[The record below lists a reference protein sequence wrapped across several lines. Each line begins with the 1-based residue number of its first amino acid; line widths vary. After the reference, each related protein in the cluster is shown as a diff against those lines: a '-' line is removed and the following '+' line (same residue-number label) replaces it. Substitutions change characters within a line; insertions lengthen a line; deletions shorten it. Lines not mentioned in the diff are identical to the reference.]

1 MVRALNDLK
10 DSDFLRSSLMCK
22 FLRFCLASLLLVA
35 ICAIGAM
42 AQSQASTGQIV
53 GTVKN
58 PNGELVPGA
67 TVTVTNPANG
77 LSRSVTTNDQGGFTA
92 PNLPSGEYTLDVE
105 ASGFGKF
112 TQAGYKVEVG
122 SAITADITLS
132 VQAVTGTVLVSA
144 GSNVETTQ
152 VQNTT
157 NINDTSISQ
166 MPINGRRFQD
176 FVLATPTAQ
185 IDPSRGQIS
194 LAGQRG
200 INGNVQIDGADYNNP
215 FFGGLRG
222 GERSNQAFTIPQ
234 GAIKEFQVVATG
246 YNAEFGRSTGGIVNA
261 VTKSGTNDFHGGAF
275 YVDRST
281 GLAARNAFGQV
292 ASPTQQQFGGSV
304 GGPFPLPRF
313 GEGGKSHYGGKDKS
327 FFFVAYE
334 QQKLLQSRAVLMN
347 NLHIAGITSGTVA
360 SGINE
365 ALNFSLGLEGPYAQ
379 TNDAKVFLARTDFN
393 ISQKAQ
399 LNIRYNHS
407 INAALNS
414 VTAGTS
420 LTPTTNSALS
430 NNGTE
435 GDNSNTIVGQL
446 TNFFTPTTINEFRAQ
461 YSKENRPRLANEISP
476 LIQASYGNFGTVN
489 FLPTTESDYRVQ
501 FADNLTMIRGS
512 HTWKVGGEY
521 NFVKASQVFAFR
533 QFGQFSFSGLA
544 SSSSNADQ
552 TIQILRILSAGGN
565 TTTANANGNLTG
577 TILDPTNRFD
587 DTRVRYARNI
597 GNGLLTLSSPQYAAY
612 GQDAWRVK
620 PNLTINF
627 GLRWEAQIMPQPDTS
642 NATATNAVLNANLPL
657 GPVDPRVIPSQK
669 NQWAPRGG
677 FAWDPGK
684 NGKSVVRAYAG
695 IYYAATPVL
704 TLAAPLNNFRTP
716 FGDVTLTLPS
726 TGLPTSLNTV
736 YKQFLSIGVD
746 LNNFPL
752 GSLPILSITQLNQ
765 ILANISA
772 AGGTTVNPLNGL
784 QVVAGGQNFRNPR
797 SFQFGGGYEREISK
811 GLTIGASYDYV
822 KTDRLNFNR
831 DYDLPTPIIRAGD
844 LSQRPYFGIVS
855 STTVG
860 AQNRPIATFGNTGFV
875 QVRDPGAKSEYQA
888 FVARAQLRRHFGQF
902 DAFYTLSRNLD
913 NDSTE
918 RNATFASYDNAFN
931 LAPEYNYGAN
941 DRRHV
946 FAFSTVLNLPLK
958 FEMAVNTRYLT
969 GSPIDVSVS
978 SIIAPTGLTLPAGI
992 TNANAYY
999 SFLVTLQGK
1008 AAGACT
1014 TSSNCPGFTSG
1025 DLNQDAGNFND
1036 RPYLAPGVSS
1046 KRNSYRNRSLRFLDL
1061 RLQRNFKLGEKFT
1074 LSPSFEAFNLFN
1086 FKNLVYAS
1094 TTATNYGNPGINE
1107 NTGAVL
1113 APSNPT
1119 FLQLRDPVTGVL
1131 LNTNGSATPRQL
1143 QLGLRLTF

>member
-1 MVRALNDLK
+1 MFK
-10 DSDFLRSSLMCK
+10 S
-22 FLRFCLASLLLVA
+22 LRFCITSLVLVA
-35 ICAIGAM
+35 MCALSAM

-58 PNGELVPGA
+58 ANGELVPGA
-67 TVTVTNPANG
+67 TVVVTNPATG
-77 LSRSVTTNDQGGFTA
+77 LSRTLTTGDQGEFRA
-92 PNLPSGEYTLDVE
+92 VSLPPGEYTIDVT
-105 ASGFGKF
+105 AAGFGKT
-112 TQAGYKVEVG
+112 TQTGYKVEVG
-122 SAITADITLS
+122 SALTADIALS
-132 VQAVTGTVLVSA
+132 VQGVSGTVLVSA

-152 VQNTT
+152 VQTTT
-157 NINDTSISQ
+157 NINETSISQ
-166 MPINGRRFQD
+166 LPINGRRFQD

-261 VTKSGTNDFHGGAF
+261 VTKSGTNDFHGGGF

-281 GLAARNAFGQV
+281 GLAAKNAFGQI
-292 ASPTQQQFGGSV
+292 AAPTQQQFGGSV
-304 GGPFPLPRF
+304 GGPLPIPHF
-313 GEGGKSHYGGKDKS
+313 GEGGKSYYGGKDKS

-334 QQKLLQSRAVLMN
+334 QQKLLQSRTVLMN
-347 NLHIAGITSGTVA
+347 NLHIAGITSGTIPT
-360 SGINE
+360 GIDE
-365 ALNFSLGLEGPYAQ
+365 ALNFSLSKEGSYKQ
-379 TNDAKVFLARTDFN
+379 TNDAKVFLTRFDFN
-393 ISQKAQ
+393 INSKNQ
-399 LNIRYNHS
+399 LNLRYNHS
-407 INAALNS
+407 VNTALNA

-435 GDNSNTIVGQL
+435 GDNSNTFVGQL
-446 TNFFTPTTINEFRAQ
+446 TTFFSSNTINEFRGQ

-489 FLPTTESDYRVQ
+489 FLPTTESDYRIQ
-501 FADNLTMIRGS
+501 FGDNLTLIRGS

-544 SSSSNADQ
+544 SSSSDPAQ
-552 TIQILRILSAGGN
+552 TTQILRILSVGGN
-565 TTTANANGNLTG
+565 TTTANANSTASGAG
-577 TILDPTNRFD
+577 VLDPINRFD

-597 GNGLLTLSSPQYAAY
+597 GNGLLTLSSPQYAGYA
-612 GQDAWRVK
+612 QDSWRVR

-627 GLRWEAQIMPQPDTS
+627 GLRYEAQIMPKPDTS
-642 NATATNAVLNANLPL
+642 NAAVTSAVLSASLPL
-657 GPVDPRVIPSQK
+657 GNVDPRVIRSQK
-669 NQWAPRGG
+669 NQWGPRGG
-677 FAWDPGK
+677 FAWDPWN
-684 NGKSVVRAYAG
+684 NGKGVIRAYAG

-726 TGLPTSLNTV
+726 SGLPTSLNTV
-736 YKQFLSIGVD
+736 YKQFLSIGIN
-746 LNNFPL
+746 LNSFPL
-752 GSLPILSITQLNQ
+752 NSLPILSVDQVNA

-772 AGGTTVNPLNGL
+772 AGGTAPNVLNGL
-784 QVVAGGQNFRNPR
+784 QVIAADRLKNPR
-797 SFQFGGGYEREISK
+797 SIQFGFGFEREVAR
-811 GLTIGASYDYV
+811 GLTVGATYDYV
-822 KTDRLNFNR
+822 KTSRLNFNR
-831 DYDLPTPIIRAGD
+831 DYDLPTPIIRTGD
-844 LSQRPYFGIVS
+844 LSLRPFFGIVS
-855 STTVG
+855 STVVG
-860 AQNRPIATFGNTGFV
+860 AQNRPITAFGNTGFV
-875 QVRDPGAKSEYQA
+875 QVRDDQARSKYQA
-888 FVARAQLRRHFGQF
+888 LVFRAQFRRKFGQF
-902 DAFYTLSRNLD
+902 DAFYTLSKNQD
-913 NDSTE
+913 NAS
-918 RNATFASYDNAFN
+918 FASYDNAYN

-946 FAFSTVLNLPLK
+946 VAFSSVLNLPLG
-958 FEMAVNTRYLT
+958 FELGMTSRYLS

-978 SIIAPTGLTLPAGI
+978 SIIAPTGLTLPAFL
-992 TNANAYY
+992 TASQANAYY
-999 SFLVTLQGK
+999 SFLVTRQGA
-1008 AAGACT
+1008 AAGLCT
-1014 TSSNCPGFTSG
+1014 TATNCPGFTSG

-1036 RPYLAPGVSS
+1036 RPYIAPGVSS
-1046 KRNSYRNRSLRFLDL
+1046 LRNSYRNRSLRFFDL
-1061 RLQRNFKLGEKFT
+1061 RLQRNFKLGEKFE
-1074 LSPSFEAFNLFN
+1074 LSPSVEIFNAFN
-1086 FKNLVYAS
+1086 FKNITLGS

-1119 FLQLRDPVTGVL
+1119 FLALRDPTTGAL
-1131 LNTNGSATPRQL
+1131 LLTNSPGNPRQV
-1143 QLGLRLTF
+1143 QLGLRLKF

>member
-1 MVRALNDLK
+1 MR
-10 DSDFLRSSLMCK
+10 K
-22 FLRFCLASLLLVA
+22 FLSFSFVSLIVIAL
-35 ICAIGAM
+35 CALTALG
-42 AQSQASTGQIV
+42 QSQASTGQIA

-67 TVTVTNPANG
+67 TVTVTNPATG
-77 LSRSVTTNDQGGFTA
+77 YSRTFTTNDQGGFTA
-92 PNLPSGEYTLDVE
+92 VNLPSGEYTIDVE
-105 ASGFGKF
+105 AQGFGKF
-112 TQAGYKVEVG
+112 TQTGYKVEVG
-122 SAITADITLS
+122 SALTAEINLS

-152 VQNTT
+152 IQSTT
-157 NINDTSISQ
+157 NINDTSISKL
-166 MPINGRRFQD
+166 PINGRRFQD

-185 IDPSRGQIS
+185 IDPARGQIS

-261 VTKSGTNDFHGGAF
+261 VTKSGTNQFHGGAF

-281 GLAARNAFGQV
+281 GLASKNAFGQI
-292 ASPTQQQFGGSV
+292 AAPTQQQWGGSV
-304 GGPFPLPRF
+304 GGPLPIPRF

-347 NLHIAGITSGTVA
+347 NLRQAGILSGTPA
-360 SGINE
+360 TGIDE
-365 ALNFSLGLEGPYAQ
+365 ALNFSLGKEGPYKQ

-393 ISQKAQ
+393 IGQKAQ
-399 LNIRYNHS
+399 LNFRYNHS
-407 INAALNS
+407 VNTALNA

-446 TNFFTPTTINEFRAQ
+446 TNTLSSTMVNELRGQ

-501 FADNLTMIRGS
+501 FADNLTLLRGS
-512 HTWKVGGEY
+512 HTVKVGGEY
-521 NFVKASQVFAFR
+521 NFVKASQIFAFR
-533 QFGQFSFSGLA
+533 QFGQFSFSGLGTDA
-544 SSSSNADQ
+544 TSVIS
-552 TIQILRILSAGGN
+552 ILRVLSVGGN
-565 TTTANANGNLTG
+565 TTTANANGTVSG
-577 TILDPTNRFD
+577 AGVLDPIHRFD
-587 DTRVRYARNI
+587 DNRVRYARNI

-612 GQDAWRVK
+612 GQDAWRVR

-642 NATATNAVLNANLPL
+642 NTAATNAVLSASLPL
-657 GPVDPRVIPSQK
+657 GNVDPRVIPSQK

-695 IYYAATPVL
+695 IYYAATPIL

-726 TGLPTSLNTV
+726 TGLPASLNTV
-736 YKQFLSIGVD
+736 YKQFLSIGINLD
-746 LNNFPL
+746 NFSL
-752 GSLPILSITQLNQ
+752 GSLPILSIAQLNQ

-772 AGGTTVNPLNGL
+772 AGGTAPNVLNGL
-784 QVVAGGQNFRNPR
+784 QVVAGGQHFKNPR
-797 SFQFGGGYEREISK
+797 SYQFGGGYEREIAR
-811 GLTIGASYDYV
+811 GLTVGATYDFV
-822 KTDRLNFNR
+822 RTSRLNFNL
-831 DYDLPTPIIRAGD
+831 DHDLPTPIIRPGD
-844 LSQRPYFGIVS
+844 LSLRPFFGIVS
-855 STTVG
+855 SSVIG
-860 AQNRPIATFGNTGFV
+860 AQNRPIATFGNTGYV
-875 QVRDPGAKSEYQA
+875 QVREPGAKSEYQA
-888 FVARAQLRRHFGQF
+888 FVARAQLRRKFGQF

-931 LAPEYNYGAN
+931 LKPEYNYGAN

-946 FAFSTVLNLPLK
+946 VAFSTVLNLPLG
-958 FEMAVNTRYLT
+958 FETAVTSRYLS
-969 GSPIDVSVS
+969 GAPIDVTVS
-978 SIIAPTGLTLPAGI
+978 SIVAPAGSGLTA
-992 TNANAYY
+992 AQYAAQ
-999 SFLVTLQGK
+999 VTLQG
-1008 AAGACT
+1008 
-1014 TSSNCPGFTSG
+1014 STSG

-1036 RPYLAPGVSS
+1036 RPYVAPGVSS

-1061 RLQRNFKLGEKFT
+1061 RVQRNFKIGEKFSI
-1074 LSPSFEAFNLFN
+1074 SPSFEAFNLFN
-1086 FKNLVYAS
+1086 FKNLTYAS

-1107 NTGAVL
+1107 KTGAAL

-1119 FLQLRDPVTGVL
+1119 FLQLRDPVTGAL
-1131 LNTNGSATPRQL
+1131 LLTNSTGAPRQI
-1143 QLGLRLTF
+1143 QLGLRITF

>member
-1 MVRALNDLK
+1 M
-10 DSDFLRSSLMCK
+10 SK
-22 FLRFCLASLLLVA
+22 FLRFCFASFVLVTL
-35 ICAIGAM
+35 CALSVM

-53 GTVKN
+53 GTVTN
-58 PNGELVPGA
+58 PAGELVPGA
-67 TVTVTNPANG
+67 TVTVTNPATG
-77 LSRSVTTNDQGGFTA
+77 LTRTITTNDRGEFSA
-92 PNLPSGEYTLDVE
+92 VNLPSGEYTIDVV
-105 ASGFGKF
+105 APGFGKF
-112 TQAGYKVEVG
+112 TQTGYKVEVG
-122 SAITADITLS
+122 SAITADVALT
-132 VQAVTGTVLVSA
+132 VQGVTGTVLVSA

-152 VQNTT
+152 IQSTT

-185 IDPSRGQIS
+185 IDPARGQIS

-200 INGNVQIDGADYNNP
+200 VNGNVQIDGADYNNP

-246 YNAEFGRSTGGIVNA
+246 YNAEFGRSTGGVVNA
-261 VTKSGTNDFHGGAF
+261 VTKSGTNDFHGAAF
-275 YVDRST
+275 YVDRPKS
-281 GLAARNAFGQV
+281 LATRNAFGQV

-304 GGPFPLPRF
+304 GGPLLLPRF
-313 GEGGKSHYGGKDKS
+313 GEGGKNHWGGKDKS

-334 QQKLLQSRAVLMN
+334 QQKLLQARAVLFN
-347 NLHIAGITSGTVA
+347 NLHNAAGITTGTVA
-360 SGINE
+360 SGIDE
-365 ALNFSLGLEGPYAQ
+365 ALAFSLAREGPYRQ
-379 TNDAKVFLARTDFN
+379 TNDAKVFLMRYDFN
-393 ISQKAQ
+393 FSQKNQ
-399 LNIRYNHS
+399 LSLRYNHS
-407 INAALNS
+407 LNAALNA

-420 LTPTTNSALS
+420 LTPTTNSAVS

-435 GDNSNTIVGQL
+435 GDNSSTVVGQL
-446 TNFFTPTTINEFRAQ
+446 TTLLTSSTINELRGQ
-461 YSKENRPRLANEISP
+461 YSKENRPRLANELSP

-501 FADNLTMIRGS
+501 FADNLTLIRGN

-533 QFGQFSFSGLA
+533 QFGQFSFSGLGTDA
-544 SSSSNADQ
+544 GSL
-552 TIQILRILSAGGN
+552 IQILRVLSAGGN
-565 TTTANANGNLTG
+565 STTTNANGTVG
-577 TILDPTNRFD
+577 AGAVDPTNRFD

-612 GQDAWRVK
+612 AQDSWRVK
-620 PNLTINF
+620 SNLTINF

-642 NATATNAVLNANLPL
+642 NAAATNAVLNATLPL
-657 GPVDPRVIPSQK
+657 GQVDPRVIPSQK

-677 FAWDPGK
+677 FAWDPWK
-684 NGKSVVRAYAG
+684 NGKGVIRAYAG
-695 IYYAATPVL
+695 VYYAATPVL

-726 TGLPTSLNTV
+726 AGLPASLNTV
-736 YKQFLSIGVD
+736 YKQFNSIGIN

-752 GSLPILSITQLNQ
+752 NALPILTVAQVNQ

-772 AGGTTVNPLNGL
+772 AGGSTVNVLNGL

-797 SFQFGGGYEREISK
+797 SIQFGGGFEREVAT
-811 GLTIGASYDYV
+811 GLVVGASYDYV
-822 KTDRLNFNR
+822 KTTRLNFNR
-831 DYDLPTPIIRAGD
+831 DYDLPLPITRAGD

-860 AQNRPIATFGNTGFV
+860 AQNRPISTFGNTGYV
-875 QVRDPGAKSEYQA
+875 QVRDTGAKSAYQA
-888 FVARAQLRRHFGQF
+888 FVLRAQLRRKFGQF
-902 DAFYTLSRNLD
+902 DAFYTLSRNQD

-918 RNATFASYDNAFN
+918 RNATFATYDNAFN

-946 FAFSTVLNLPLK
+946 IAASSVLNLPYG
-958 FEMAVNTRYLT
+958 FQVGMGGRYLS
-969 GSPIDVSVS
+969 GAPMDVTVS
-978 SIIAPTGLTLPAGI
+978 SIVAPTGLALPAGI

-1014 TSSNCPGFTSG
+1014 TSANCPGFTSG

-1036 RPYLAPGVSS
+1036 RPYTAPGVSS
-1046 KRNSYRNRSLRFLDL
+1046 KRNSYRNRSLRFFDM
-1061 RLQRNFKLGEKFT
+1061 RIERKFKLGEKFEI
-1074 LSPSFEAFNLFN
+1074 SPSFEAFNVFN
-1086 FKNLVYAS
+1086 FKNIIFAS
-1094 TTATNYGNPGINE
+1094 TTALNYGNPGVNE
-1107 NTGAVL
+1107 NTGAAL
-1113 APSNPT
+1113 GPSNPT
-1119 FLQLRDPVTGVL
+1119 FLALRDTSGNL
-1131 LNTNGSATPRQL
+1131 LNTNSAGAPRQI
-1143 QLGLRLTF
+1143 QLGLRIKF

>member
-1 MVRALNDLK
+1 
-10 DSDFLRSSLMCK
+10 
-22 FLRFCLASLLLVA
+22 
-35 ICAIGAM
+35 M

-77 LSRSVTTNDQGGFTA
+77 YSRAFTTNDQGVFTA
-92 PNLPSGEYTLDVE
+92 ANLPSGDYTIDVE
-105 ASGFGKF
+105 APGFGKF
-112 TQAGYKVEVG
+112 TQTGYKVEVG
-122 SAITADITLS
+122 SALTAEFNLS

-152 VQNTT
+152 TQNTT
-157 NINDTSISQ
+157 NINDTSIAKL
-166 MPINGRRFQD
+166 PINGRRFQD

-246 YNAEFGRSTGGIVNA
+246 YSAEFGRSTGGIVNA

-281 GLAARNAFGQV
+281 GLAAKNAFGQI
-292 ASPTQQQFGGSV
+292 AAPTQQQFGGSV

-347 NLHIAGITSGTVA
+347 NLRQAGVLSGAQATGIT
-360 SGINE
+360 E
-365 ALNFSLGLEGPYAQ
+365 ALDFSLGTEGPYKQ
-379 TNDAKVFLARTDFN
+379 TNDAKVFLVRTDFN
-393 ISQKAQ
+393 LGQKAQ

-407 INAALNS
+407 VNAALNA

-435 GDNSNTIVGQL
+435 GDNSNSLVGQL
-446 TNFFTPTTINEFRAQ
+446 TNFLSPTTINEFRGQ
-461 YSKENRPRLANEISP
+461 YSKENRPRLANELSP
-476 LIQASYGNFGTVN
+476 LIQAVYGNFGTVN

-501 FADNLTMIRGS
+501 FGDNLTMIRGS

-533 QFGQFSFSGLA
+533 QFGQFSFSGLGTDA
-544 SSSSNADQ
+544 TSVISV
-552 TIQILRILSAGGN
+552 LRVLSVGGN
-565 TTTANANGNLTG
+565 STTANANG
-577 TILDPTNRFD
+577 TISGAGVVDPVHRFD
-587 DTRVRYARNI
+587 DNRVRYARNI

-612 GQDAWRVK
+612 GQDSWRVRS
-620 PNLTINF
+620 NLTVNF
-627 GLRWEAQIMPQPDTS
+627 GLRWEAQMMPEPDTS
-642 NATATNAVLNANLPL
+642 NTAATNAVVNATLPL
-657 GPVDPRVIPSQK
+657 GNVDPRVIPNQT

-684 NGKSVVRAYAG
+684 NGKSVIRGYAG

-726 TGLPTSLNTV
+726 TGLPASLNTV
-736 YKQFLSIGVD
+736 YKQFLSIGINLD
-746 LNNFPL
+746 NSPLNA
-752 GSLPILSITQLNQ
+752 LPVLSIAQVNQ

-772 AGGTTVNPLNGL
+772 AGGSSVNVLNGL
-784 QVVAGGQNFRNPR
+784 QVVAGGAHFKNPR
-797 SFQFGGGYEREISK
+797 SYQFGGGYEREMAR
-811 GLTIGASYDYV
+811 GLTVGASYDLV
-822 KTDRLNFNR
+822 RTTRLNFNL
-831 DYDLPTPIIRAGD
+831 DHDLPTPIIRPGD
-844 LSQRPYFGIVS
+844 LSQRPFFGIVS
-855 STTVG
+855 STVIG
-860 AQNRPIATFGNTGFV
+860 AQNRPISTFGNTGYV
-875 QVRDPGAKSEYQA
+875 QVREPGAKSEYQA
-888 FVARAQLRRHFGQF
+888 FVARAQLRRKFGQF

-946 FAFSTVLNLPLK
+946 FAFSTVLNLPWG
-958 FEMAVNTRYLT
+958 FETAVTSRYLS
-969 GSPIDVSVS
+969 GAPIDVSVS
-978 SIIAPTGLTLPAGI
+978 SIVAPAGSGLTA
-992 TNANAYY
+992 AQYAAQ
-999 SFLVTLQGK
+999 VTLQG
-1008 AAGACT
+1008 
-1014 TSSNCPGFTSG
+1014 STSG

-1036 RPYLAPGVSS
+1036 RPYVAPGVSS
-1046 KRNSYRNRSLRFLDL
+1046 LRNSYRNRSLRFMDL
-1061 RLQRNFKLGEKFT
+1061 RVQRDFKIGEK
-1074 LSPSFEAFNLFN
+1074 LSISPSFEAFNLFN
-1086 FKNLVYAS
+1086 FKNLTYAS
-1094 TTATNYGNPGINE
+1094 TTATNYGNPGVNE
-1107 NTGAVL
+1107 KTGAVL
-1113 APSNPT
+1113 TPSNPT
-1119 FLQLRDPVTGVL
+1119 FLQLRDPVTGAL
-1131 LNTNGSATPRQL
+1131 LLTNSTGAPRQI